1 LSDKP
6 TNFEHKFRF
15 KRLTQLFWAL
25 EAAFFCLLLIE
36 LVVGQYMLAGIIFS
50 LCIILCAIYFIIQ
63 KTSMDRA
70 AVLLFSMLALTI
82 STLMWTYGGLQDE
95 TMLGFP
101 VLLLFT
107 AVLGSTRIFFSLFFY
122 IIFTVIA
129 IATSNHLGWRMN
141 DPPQG
146 GLVSAAIIVILLMII
161 SYSIWLLAE
170 DLKRVFARLNGEKER
185 ARESQRRI
193 EQLVHHDALTNL
205 PNRILARE
213 RFKLAV
219 SLSKRESAI
228 VCLMFLDL
236 DDFKAI
242 NDTMGHQS
250 GDTFLVETAQRIQS
264 ITRESDTVCRQGG
277 DEFLVV
283 LGGIKSEQDIAI
295 VAEKILEA
303 VKQPITINGSVVFS
317 TISIGIAVATSD
329 DFDAASRAA
338 DMAMY
343 HAKEMGRDSYA
354 FFDSAMQE
362 RAKESRQLQ
371 FDLRSAIAEKQFELY
386 FQAKTDLN
394 NNKVIGA
401 EALIRWNHPTR
412 GMVQPM
418 DFIPAA
424 EHSGIIVEI
433 SDWVVKEACRECAR
447 WQSLGHGSLSVA
459 VNVSPVQFR
468 RGQLLELVAEALAE
482 NSLEADT
489 LELEITE
496 SLLMDDSPEINKIFS
511 DLHKAGVAMSIDD
524 FGTGY
529 SNLGYLKKFDVS
541 VLKIDG
547 SFVSKILSSPHDKAI
562 VKAVI
567 QMATSLNLKT
577 IAEGVETIEIA
588 ETLRDMGCNMGQGY
602 LWSKPLPAESFCDFL
617 IEHSTI

>member
-1 LSDKP
+1 
-6 TNFEHKFRF
+6 
-15 KRLTQLFWAL
+15 
-25 EAAFFCLLLIE
+25 
-36 LVVGQYMLAGIIFS
+36 
-50 LCIILCAIYFIIQ
+50 
-63 KTSMDRA
+63 
-70 AVLLFSMLALTI
+70 
-82 STLMWTYGGLQDE
+82 
-95 TMLGFP
+95 
-101 VLLLFT
+101 
-107 AVLGSTRIFFSLFFY
+107 
-122 IIFTVIA
+122 
-129 IATSNHLGWRMN
+129 
-141 DPPQG
+141 
-146 GLVSAAIIVILLMII
+146 
-161 SYSIWLLAE
+161 
-170 DLKRVFARLNGEKER
+170 
-185 ARESQRRI
+185 
-193 EQLVHHDALTNL
+193 
-205 PNRILARE
+205 
-213 RFKLAV
+213 
-219 SLSKRESAI
+219 
-228 VCLMFLDL
+228 
-236 DDFKAI
+236 
-242 NDTMGHQS
+242 MGHLS
-250 GDTFLVETAQRIQS
+250 GDAFLVETAQRIQS

-283 LGGIKSEQDIAI
+283 LRGIKSEQDIAI
-295 VAEKILEA
+295 VAEKILHA
-303 VKQPITINGSVVFS
+303 VKQPITIDGSVVFS

-386 FQAKTDLN
+386 YQAKTDLN
-394 NNKVIGA
+394 SNKVIGA

-447 WQSLGHGSLSVA
+447 WQSLGHSSLSVA

-482 NSLEADT
+482 NSLEANT

-617 IEHSTI
+617 IEHSTR